1 LRVFFFNLANTI
13 PTCTPNPCLNQG
25 RCRISARQIFCD
37 CAQGFMGSLCQVKSN
52 DVQETVNNYLDLIK
66 TMNQDQSTLVSSDFM
81 IIKDMNTLISQDP
94 GLVTSNLMETVLSL
108 ASKIF

>member
-1 LRVFFFNLANTI
+1 
-13 PTCTPNPCLNQG
+13 
-25 RCRISARQIFCD
+25 
-37 CAQGFMGSLCQVKSN
+37 MGSLCQVKSN